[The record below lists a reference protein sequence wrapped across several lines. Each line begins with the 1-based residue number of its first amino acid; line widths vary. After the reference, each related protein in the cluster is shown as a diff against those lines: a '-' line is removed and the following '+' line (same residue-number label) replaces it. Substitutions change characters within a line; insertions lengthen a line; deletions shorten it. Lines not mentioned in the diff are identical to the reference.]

1 MHPTKPLNIMKANLN
16 ISNIYY
22 NKGLNNFF
30 FRDQAL
36 KTLDEFVHK
45 AKIGAEDALE
55 ELDEI
60 TEDLDIDEVEECFY
74 SMSLNELEDE
84 FCIELEEDDPEEE
97 EPEEDENDEDE

>member
-1 MHPTKPLNIMKANLN
+1 MQQCTPQHKTIMTANLT
-16 ISNIYY
+16 ISQVYWNR
-22 NKGLNNFF
+22 GLSNFF

-45 AKIGAEDALE
+45 AKVGAEDALD

-60 TEDLDIDEVEECFY
+60 TEEQDIEEVEESFY

-84 FCIELEEDDPEEE
+84 FCIELNEDES
-97 EPEEDENDEDE
+97 EEDE